1 MDFIEGWWNGV
12 DGYYIAPTFNYKKGT
27 IMRIY
32 FKGDR
37 EIKPFQPET
46 FGDFINEWRCETP
59 DRSTRPFKVLKYFY
73 DDLSFTVVVEVIRK
87 RKGIDEV
94 KHFYKDV
101 HDGFNYH
108 DIKIQE
114 FTTTL
119 IENAQ

>member
-12 DGYYIAPTFNYKKGT
+12 DEYYIAPTFNYKKGT
-27 IMRIY
+27 IIRLS

-37 EIKPFQPET
+37 EIEPFKPET
-46 FGDFINEWRCETP
+46 FGDFINEWRCETS

-73 DDLSFTVVVEVIRK
+73 DDFSFTVEVEVLRK
-87 RKGIDEV
+87 RKDIDEV

-101 HDGFNYH
+101 HDGFNYY
-108 DIKIQE
+108 DIKIKE

-119 IENAQ
+119 ID